1 MPRIY
6 IEAASKEMKELPG
19 NINQATIEFLPQL
32 GHCLCIR
39 SWLPPGAFLISLQ
52 IEMIFKS
59 RGSVRLFFFLSFFWI
74 SSTLHHLRD
83 EIDLQTR
90 NVIDVI

>member
-59 RGSVRLFFFLSFFWI
+59 RGSVRLFFFLSFFF
-74 SSTLHHLRD
+74 
-83 EIDLQTR
+83 DLFNAASPAR
-90 NVIDVI
+90 